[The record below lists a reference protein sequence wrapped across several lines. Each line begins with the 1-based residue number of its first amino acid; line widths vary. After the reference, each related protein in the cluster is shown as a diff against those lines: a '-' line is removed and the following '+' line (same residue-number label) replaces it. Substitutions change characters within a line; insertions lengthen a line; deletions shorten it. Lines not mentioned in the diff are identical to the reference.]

1 MLCVNGKVDES
12 RQIHL
17 LIFRENSN
25 RMMRELGSGYG
36 SPIIKEIGLTQLGA
50 IELQLWVTN

>member
-1 MLCVNGKVDES
+1 MLCVNEKVDES

-25 RMMRELGSGYG
+25 RMMRELGSGYF
-36 SPIIKEIGLTQLGA
+36 IEIVVLGV
-50 IELQLWVTN
+50 E